1 MTDKIVIEN
10 NAKDEILSYATTL
23 EIIENEKTYAK
34 KHGIN
39 FNINDTPEK
48 LFFQEV
54 KKELINEDGSYYSK
68 YKKVYILNSPQL
80 IEDYKKRVCEAIEAY
95 SHLTELYKD
104 IFPNKTNRMAIDV
117 LVQFPLVKWPAI
129 VRLIETRK
137 KNRK

>member
-68 YKKVYILNSPQL
+68 YKKYIS
-80 IEDYKKRVCEAIEAY
+80 
-95 SHLTELYKD
+95 
-104 IFPNKTNRMAIDV
+104 
-117 LVQFPLVKWPAI
+117 
-129 VRLIETRK
+129 
-137 KNRK
+137 